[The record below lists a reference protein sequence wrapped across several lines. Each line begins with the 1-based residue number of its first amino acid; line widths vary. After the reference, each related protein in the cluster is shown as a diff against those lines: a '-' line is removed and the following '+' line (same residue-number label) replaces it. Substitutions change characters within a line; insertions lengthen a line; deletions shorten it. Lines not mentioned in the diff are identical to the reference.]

1 VSFSAILRDPK
12 ERARIGGL
20 PPSKAVT
27 EGALGTLSYLN
38 GLATAVIVGPEAV
51 PAAEWIGCFL
61 EGSDGASEEVDSLL
75 ATVALIE
82 HGKIV
87 ESLGSH
93 GSYEPHFWED
103 GDGNLVTR
111 DWAEGFFTGIRLRN
125 EAWKPYLEGKGR
137 VLTAI
142 LCVLLQDKE
151 IEGQIIEQGEDPK
164 RLFESAQVKIIEFI
178 QALYSIR
185 REEALDTQTQDG
197 KIGRNDP
204 CPCGSGKK
212 YKKCCLN

>member
-1 VSFSAILRDPK
+1 MSFSAILRNPK
-12 ERARIGGL
+12 ERAGIGKR
-20 PPSKAVT
+20 PPSNAVS

-38 GLATAVIVGPEAV
+38 GLVAAVIVGPEAV
-51 PAAEWIGCFL
+51 PPAEWMGCFL
-61 EGSDGASEEVDSLL
+61 EGMDGLSAEEDSLL
-75 ATVALIE
+75 ATMMLIE
-82 HGKIV
+82 HRKVV
-87 ESLGSH
+87 ESLRKR
-93 GSYEPHFWED
+93 GSYEPEFWED
-103 GDGNLVTR
+103 CDGNPITR
-111 DWAEGFFTGIRLRN
+111 DWADGFFTGIRLRN

-137 VLTAI
+137 VLTAM

-164 RLFESAQVKIIEFI
+164 RLFESAQVKIIDFI

>member
-1 VSFSAILRDPK
+1 VNFSAILRNPK
-12 ERARIGGL
+12 EGTGSRGL
-20 PPSKAVT
+20 PGSDAVT

-38 GLATAVIVGPEAV
+38 GLVTAVIVGPEAV
-51 PAAEWIGCFL
+51 PAAEWMGCFL
-61 EGSDGASEEVDSLL
+61 EGMEGLSAEENSLL
-75 ATVALIE
+75 ATMMLME
-82 HGKIV
+82 HSKIV
-87 ESLGSH
+87 ESLRQRG
-93 GSYEPHFWED
+93 GYEPNFRED
-103 GDGNLVTR
+103 GDGNLITR

-137 VLTAI
+137 VLIAM

-151 IEGQIIEQGEDPK
+151 IEEQIVEQGQDPK
-164 RLFESAQVKIIEFI
+164 QLFESAQVKITDFI

-185 REEALDTQTQDG
+185 REHALEIETQEAKT
-197 KIGRNDP
+197 GRNDP